1 MRLLSRSLAFAV
13 LLAGAILPNVSQSQ
27 VVPAIKGG
35 GSQIN
40 IIGLYS
46 LVNPSGKSGLNYPP
60 GTKFPQS
67 VENKAG
73 QWNQAGAIGADF
85 RLGRF
90 VFGQPA
96 IAARLT
102 FSSGSFAKENTYM
115 FGPELH
121 YSFGK
126 LRPYG
131 GFLLGNGDITWG
143 GSGFKDNSIVYQLGG
158 GLDYHMNRRVN
169 VRLVDFQYQFWNL
182 STHSYPAGLLPG
194 VPAESFAT
202 TLKPYSLNFGLTFRI
217 R

>member
-40 IIGLYS
+40 IIGLYT
-46 LVNPSGKSGLNYPP
+46 LVNPDGKAGLDYPP
-60 GTKFPQS
+60 GKTFTS
-67 VENKAG
+67 SLLNAAG
-73 QWNQAGAIGADF
+73 KWDQAGTFGADF

-96 IAARLT
+96 LAARFT
-102 FSSGSFAKENTYM
+102 FSSGTSAKENTYM

-121 YSFGK
+121 YAFGK
-126 LRPYG
+126 FRPFG
-131 GFLLGNGDITWG
+131 DFLLGKGDITWG
-143 GSGFKDNSIVYQLGG
+143 GSGFKDDSIVYELGG
-158 GLDYHMNRRVN
+158 GLDYHVTRRLN

-182 STHSYPAGLLPG
+182 GTHNYPAGLIPG
-194 VPAESFAT
+194 QPAASFAT
-202 TLKPYSLNFGLTFRI
+202 TLKPYTLSFGVTVRV